1 MNLYTVFNGSKLSI
15 NIIDLKDKNA
25 MITGSS
31 CGVGQ
36 QLAFGLAQLGC
47 NIILHGRYEST

>member
-15 NIIDLKDKNA
+15 NKIDLKGKNT

-31 CGVGQ
+31 CGLGQ

-47 NIILHGRYEST
+47 NIILH